1 MGRLP
6 AHLGTALVMSCLA
19 GPFQALAQEEE
30 KPPDEMTKDED
41 LDPGLR
47 PVAGAPVSFTWRPDT
62 GGPDIR
68 YGDWFRFRPD
78 GYISFR
84 HTLNYRWE
92 DLTAVEEAIGVDQR
106 PLGQTWHIPR
116 FRFRLLFNITDYAEV
131 FVRVGAIAD
140 GTMLADTAYVQFYFG
155 EFSLRAGRYWVN
167 ILPAEGPWANEQQF
181 VDYSFVAQQF
191 SPGSAHGARIG
202 WHRNGTD
209 VYLHITDGVRTGF
222 TRFLD
227 PLAADIALST
237 RVESA
242 LAGPRNVD
250 IIYRRSSF
258 RGSETGLVGGVAGHY
273 QTGGRSGV
281 TRPIRLY
288 AAEADLSAYGSG
300 WSITANGIWAG
311 TTPRDDPDD
320 LHWSAGFLLQGGVF
334 VHDKVELVY
343 KYDALFS
350 DDKPDLFESTIGEDD
365 LHTLGI
371 GLNYFIIPRSYALRL
386 QWDFQYVIT
395 PLNESAADVWAGVGL
410 ATTFESGQIIS
421 RAQIIAG
428 F

>member
-1 MGRLP
+1 MGRFTSRLHP
-6 AHLGTALVMSCLA
+6 LLLATCLA
-19 GPFQALAQEEE
+19 GSTRAQAQDR
-30 KPPDEMTKDED
+30 PDEDTKDED
-41 LDPGLR
+41 LDPGLAPPTEPAF
-47 PVAGAPVSFTWRPDT
+47 PVTVTWRPDT

-68 YGDWFRFRPD
+68 YGDWLRFRPD

-92 DLTAVEEAIGVDQR
+92 DLQPIEDELGTEQR

-116 FRFRLLFNITDYAEV
+116 FRFRLLFNITEYAEV

-140 GTMLADTAYVQFYFG
+140 GSMVADTAYAQFTFG

-167 ILPAEGPWANEQQF
+167 ILPVEGPWANEQQF
-181 VDYSFVAQQF
+181 VDYSFVAQEF
-191 SPGSAHGARIG
+191 SPGSAHGVRFG
-202 WHRNGTD
+202 WSRNGTE
-209 VYLHITDGVRTGF
+209 VYLHLTDGIRTGF

-227 PLAADIALST
+227 PLAADIAVSF

-258 RGSETGLVGGVAGHY
+258 RGSEPGLVGGISGHY
-273 QTGGRSGV
+273 QTGGKTGI
-281 TRPIRLY
+281 TRDLY
-288 AAEADLSAYGSG
+288 NIISNADLTAYGSG
-300 WSITANGIWAG
+300 WSLSASGTWSGGSLGPVRNDFHWA
-311 TTPRDDPDD
+311 
-320 LHWSAGFLLQGGVF
+320 AGFLLQGGVF
-334 VHDKVELVY
+334 VHDQVELAY
-343 KYDALFS
+343 KYDALFA
-350 DDKPDLFESTIGEDD
+350 DGRPDVMESTIGRDD

-386 QWDFQYVIT
+386 QWDFQYVIN
-395 PLNESAADVWAGVGL
+395 PLNQDAADIWEGVGL
-410 ATTFESGQIIS
+410 TTTFESGQVIS